1 MELGDAIH
9 GGAGGVSEGGRRG
22 WPTYEEA
29 LARERERRERKE
41 AEKAARS
48 QELLQKEEEN

>member
-9 GGAGGVSEGGRRG
+9 GGAGGVSGAGRRG
-22 WPTYEEA
+22 GPTYEEA